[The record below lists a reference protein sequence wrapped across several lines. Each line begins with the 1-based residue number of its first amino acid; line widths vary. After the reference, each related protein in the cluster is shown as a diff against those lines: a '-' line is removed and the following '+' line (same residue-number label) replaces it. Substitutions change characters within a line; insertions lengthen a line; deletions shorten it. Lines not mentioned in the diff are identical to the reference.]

1 MGRTQSKMKEEIS
14 KGWKPRDGPGDKLCV
29 NFFQDGTQISNSEC
43 RMSNDEGKSCSSLL
57 CMLLL

>member
-43 RMSNDEGKSCSSLL
+43 RMSNDEGKS
-57 CMLLL
+57 